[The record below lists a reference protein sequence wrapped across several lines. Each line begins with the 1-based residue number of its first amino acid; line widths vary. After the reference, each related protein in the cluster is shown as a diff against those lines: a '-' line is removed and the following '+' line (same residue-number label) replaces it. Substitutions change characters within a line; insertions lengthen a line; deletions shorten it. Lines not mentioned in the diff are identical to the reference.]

1 MKRLPFALLASAFVI
16 SLSCGGGSVSTPPP
30 GSGGNNPP
38 ALVARYALVAW
49 SELGMHCIDG
59 KDYSLFAVLP
69 PYNVIHAQL
78 IRLGDP
84 PQLVTTGVTVTYQA
98 VADPSGSINTTST
111 TKTNF
116 WTYANPLFH
125 AALAQDVGL
134 TGEFVQSM
142 TPRVMK
148 ADATLGGW
156 TTVGV
161 PTVPYDDQGQANAY
175 PMALIVAKDSGG
187 QVLAQAQI
195 VMPVSD
201 ELRCDTCHASG
212 SDLAAQPAA
221 GWENNPDPLKDV
233 KLNILRLHDQ
243 HHDIS
248 GLLAGLAT
256 SGYNYQASL
265 YDTAK
270 SGTPILCAV
279 CHSSNALGTAGV
291 PGAVPMTQAMHS
303 LHGNVV
309 NPANNTTLDN
319 ATTPFAS
326 CYLCHPGLD
335 TRCLRG
341 AMSSVTCMNCHGN
354 LSAVGASTR
363 VGWMT
368 LPACQNCHTGAI
380 RYPTA
385 FDVNNQWRVSA
396 DTTFATNPNVPST
409 GFHLYRFSK
418 GHGGLACSSCH
429 NSPHAEFP
437 TSQANDNIY
446 GNELQGHNGTI
457 SECGVC
463 HDSSLVSNNGGPHG
477 MHTIGQSWVN
487 GHGQFAENSQ
497 TACAYCHGSDFQGSP
512 LAQVKAARSFSTE
525 NGTKTYPAGG
535 IVGCYDC
542 HNGPNGG

>member
-1 MKRLPFALLASAFVI
+1 MKRLPLGIIASVFI
-16 SLSCGGGSVSTPPP
+16 FLSCGGGSFTNPPSNNGGTNPPP
-30 GSGGNNPP
+30 
-38 ALVARYALVAW
+38 VARYALVAW

-59 KDYSLFAVLP
+59 KDYSVFAVLP

-78 IRLGDP
+78 IKLGNP
-84 PQLVTTGVTVTYQA
+84 PQVVTTGVTVTYQA
-98 VADPSGSINTTST
+98 VADTSGSINTTSVN
-111 TKTNF
+111 KTNF

-134 TGEFVQSM
+134 TGAPVQSA
-142 TPRVMK
+142 TPQAMNP
-148 ADATLGGW
+148 DASLRGW
-156 TTVGV
+156 TTPGI
-161 PTVPYDDQGQANAY
+161 PTVPYDDQGLANAY
-175 PMALIVAKDSGG
+175 PMALIVAKDSSG
-187 QVLAQAQI
+187 QVLAQARI

-201 ELRCDTCHASG
+201 ELRCNTCHASG
-212 SDLAAQPAA
+212 SNPAAQPAA

-248 GLLAGLAT
+248 GLLAGLGT
-256 SGYNYQASL
+256 SGYNYQPSL
-265 YDTAK
+265 RDTALA
-270 SGTPILCAV
+270 GTPILCAV
-279 CHSSNALGTAGV
+279 CHSSNALGTAGA
-291 PGAVPMTQAMHS
+291 PGVQPMTAAMHS
-303 LHGNVV
+303 LHGGVV

-335 TRCLRG
+335 TKCLRG

-354 LSAVGASTR
+354 LSAVGSSTR

-368 LPACQNCHTGAI
+368 LPACQNCHTGGN

-396 DTTFATNPNVPST
+396 DTTFATNPDVPST

-418 GHGGLACSSCH
+418 GHGALACSSCH

-437 TSQANDNIY
+437 TSQPNDNVY
-446 GNELQGHNGTI
+446 SAQLQGHNGAI
-457 SECGVC
+457 SECSVC
-463 HDSSLVSNNGGPHG
+463 HDSSSVSNNGGPHG
-477 MHTIGQSWVN
+477 MHTIGQAWVS
-487 GHGQFAENSQ
+487 GHGQYAENSQ
-497 TACAYCHGSDFQGSP
+497 TVCAYCHGSDFHGLS
-512 LAQVKAARSFSTE
+512 LSQVKAARSFFIE
-525 NGTKTYPAGG
+525 NGTRAYSAGS